1 MFKLNIL
8 YAYKMDNKEMEQKIN
23 RYEAT
28 RQATFGK

>member
-1 MFKLNIL
+1 MWRDIQ
-8 YAYKMDNKEMEQKIN
+8 YAYKTDNKEIEQKIN